1 MEKEFIRVRSVKDI
15 VITFSLIITG
25 SICVALP
32 TSQSINV
39 LGFFMIFAG
48 LLLLFILKTG
58 YKDAGSGVTYCKTER
73 YFAQSIKDDILHQLR
88 SGALKID
95 LKNEDQGNGLR
106 LDIYHSKKACKTYVQ
121 AFEYV
126 PYKYEPCSPVFEYEL
141 SETKS
146 LI

>member
-1 MEKEFIRVRSVKDI
+1 MV
-15 VITFSLIITG
+15 
-25 SICVALP
+25 
-32 TSQSINV
+32 
-39 LGFFMIFAG
+39 FAG

-58 YKDAGSGVTYCKTER
+58 YKDVSSGLSYSKTER
-73 YFAQSIKDDILHQLR
+73 YFAQSIKEDILSQLR
-88 SGALKID
+88 SRSLKID

-106 LDIYHSKKACKTYVQ
+106 LDIYHSKKAGKTYVQ

-126 PYKYEPCSPVFEYEL
+126 PYKYEPCSPLFEYEL

>member
-1 MEKEFIRVRSVKDI
+1 MKK
-15 VITFSLIITG
+15 
-25 SICVALP
+25 P
-32 TSQSINV
+32 
-39 LGFFMIFAG
+39 
-48 LLLLFILKTG
+48 KT
-58 YKDAGSGVTYCKTER
+58 
-73 YFAQSIKDDILHQLR
+73 L
-88 SGALKID
+88 ID
-95 LKNEDQGNGLR
+95 LKNEDKGNGLR